1 MHPSFLGAT
10 QVYNSFILPR
20 MNEYGHHIDNLEKN
34 ASQFVKQG
42 DTFIKSKVQGDKKE

>member
-10 QVYNSFILPR
+10 KVYNSLILPR

-34 ASQFVKQG
+34 ATKFVKQG
-42 DTFIKSKVQGDKKE
+42 DQFIKNKVAGDKKD